1 MTNRV
6 TCRAQLQGGISTREA
21 EGRREVA
28 LEVAT
33 GLEKVLKCH
42 LFHDVLR
49 ESSQYWV

>member
-6 TCRAQLQGGISTREA
+6 TCRAQLQGGISTRET

-28 LEVAT
+28 TE
-33 GLEKVLKCH
+33 LEKVLKCH

-49 ESSQYWV
+49 GNSQYWP